1 MKHLLSIVLAAL
13 VAGSA
18 WGAPVTPDPAR
29 LKLASANV
37 VVLDAAEDRQI
48 YAKAAN
54 EVTPIASVTKLMT
67 AMVVLDAQQP
77 LDETLDI
84 DMGDFDYLKGSRSR
98 LRMGTMLSRR
108 EMLRLALMSSE
119 NRAAS
124 SLARHYQGGVP
135 AFVAAM
141 NFKAA
146 SLGLTH
152 THYSDPTGLSP
163 ENVSTASDLAKLVQ
177 AAAEYPMIREFT
189 TTPSQLV
196 EMSSTGRTLGF
207 NNSNALVKNQAWDIT
222 LQKTGYIREAG
233 KCVVMLVNI
242 ASKPFVIVLL
252 DSLGRYTRI
261 ADAQRVKY
269 WLETGETL
277 AMTPVR
283 AAGAVKVR
291 ATMRT
296 RHRTHVRHGTFAPRL
311 IKVSQKRY

>member
-1 MKHLLSIVLAAL
+1 MKRLLCVVFAGLVTIPAGAAPTL
-13 VAGSA
+13 
-18 WGAPVTPDPAR
+18 PDPAR
-29 LKLASANV
+29 LRLSSANV
-37 VVLDAAEDRQI
+37 LVLDAAEDRQI
-48 YAKAAN
+48 YAKAAD

-67 AMVVLDAQQP
+67 AMVVLDAQES

-84 DMGDFDYLKGSRSR
+84 DMGDFDYLKGSHSR
-98 LRMGTMLSRR
+98 LRMGTTLPRR

-124 SLARHYQGGVP
+124 SLARHYPGGTA

-146 SLGLTH
+146 SLGMSH

-189 TTPSQLV
+189 TTPSHLV
-196 EMSSTGRTLGF
+196 EMQATGKTLGF

-252 DSLGRYTRI
+252 DSLGKYTRI
-261 ADAQRVKY
+261 ADAQRVKH
-269 WLETGETL
+269 WLETGESV
-277 AMTPVR
+277 AMAPVKAARAVKTR
-283 AAGAVKVR
+283 AAAR
-291 ATMRT
+291 L
-296 RHRTHVRHGTFAPRL
+296 RHRARGTLHPRL
-311 IKVSQKRY
+311 VNTSSKR

>member
-1 MKHLLSIVLAAL
+1 MKRLLCFVFAGL
-13 VAGSA
+13 VAS
-18 WGAPVTPDPAR
+18 PVWAVPTTPDPAR
-29 LKLASANV
+29 LKLSSANV
-37 VVLDAAEDRQI
+37 LVLDAAADRQV
-48 YAKAAN
+48 YAKAAD

-67 AMVVLDAQQP
+67 AMVVLDAQEP

-84 DMGDFDYLKGSRSR
+84 DMGDFDYLKNSSSR
-98 LRMGTMLSRR
+98 LRMGTTLPRR

-124 SLARHYQGGVP
+124 SLARHYDGGTQ

-146 SLGLTH
+146 SLGMLH

-189 TTPSQLV
+189 TTPSHLV
-196 EMSSTGRTLGF
+196 EMEATGRTLGF

-252 DSLGRYTRI
+252 DSLGKYTRI

-269 WLETGETL
+269 WLETGESL
-277 AMTPVR
+277 AMAPVK
-283 AAGAVKVR
+283 AARAVKVR
-291 ATMRT
+291 ATSRA
-296 RHRTHVRHGTFAPRL
+296 RHHARGTFRPRL
-311 IKVSQKRY
+311 IHTSQKR

>member
-1 MKHLLSIVLAAL
+1 MNRLLSIVFAGL
-13 VAGSA
+13 VTTSA
-18 WGAPVTPDPAR
+18 WAGPTAPDPSR
-29 LKLASANV
+29 LRLSSANV

-48 YAKAAN
+48 YAKAAD

-67 AMVVLDAQQP
+67 AMVVLDGQQS
-77 LDETLDI
+77 LDAPLDI
-84 DMGDFDYLKGSRSR
+84 DMGDFDYLKNSSSR
-98 LRMGTMLSRR
+98 LRMGTTLPRR

-124 SLARHYQGGVP
+124 SLARHYPGGTP
-135 AFVAAM
+135 AFVTAM

-177 AAAEYPMIREFT
+177 AAAEYPLIREFT
-189 TTPSQLV
+189 TTPSHLV
-196 EMSSTGRTLGF
+196 EMQETGRMLGF

-252 DSLGRYTRI
+252 DSLGKYTRI
-261 ADAQRVKY
+261 ADAQRVKH
-269 WLETGETL
+269 WLETGESL
-277 AMTPVR
+277 AMVPVK
-283 AAGAVKVR
+283 AVHAVKAR
-291 ATMRT
+291 AIARAS
-296 RHRTHVRHGTFAPRL
+296 RHRRGTLHPHLVKTAQRN
-311 IKVSQKRY
+311 